1 MRKWLLLFLV
11 LGGIVGLLVACGSKQ
26 NKALGSAEGLVP
38 VPVAQATEVPTP
50 GSEFEPVTPGLVT
63 RKGLTVLSQNDG
75 TRNDTYY
82 FYAEIRND
90 TSQYLSQIEAY
101 VYPLDA
107 YGYQLDTI
115 SASPLLT
122 DIAPGQTFY
131 IGREFPVPRGF
142 ANTQRW
148 IWFDTSTDRPRFK
161 GYFNLPTTI
170 TFKGARWRVAYLV
183 RGTATNNTGKNL
195 VFPVVDVL
203 LTQSDGTPVGLT
215 HAVVKTS
222 SADGVWKPG
231 EVVTY
236 EATFRFTAVRSWQI
250 AGVKVSATGYTIN

>member
-11 LGGIVGLLVACGSKQ
+11 LGVFVGLLVACGSKQ

-38 VPVAQATEVPTP
+38 VPVAQATDVPP
-50 GSEFEPVTPGLVT
+50 DSGFEPITPELVT
-63 RKGLTVLSQNDG
+63 RKGLTVLSQNEG
-75 TRNDTYY
+75 TGNNRHY

-90 TSQYLSQIEAY
+90 TNQYLSHIEAY
-101 VYPLDA
+101 IYPLDA

-122 DIAPGQTFY
+122 DIAPGQTFFV
-131 IGREFPVPRGF
+131 GREFRPPSGF
-142 ANTQRW
+142 VNTQRW
-148 IWFDTSTDRPRFK
+148 IWFDTSTDQPRFK

-170 TFKGARWRVAYLV
+170 RYRGVRWHMAYYV

-203 LTQSDGTPVGLT
+203 LMSGNTPVGLC

-222 SADGVWKPG
+222 SANGVWKPG

-236 EATFRFTAVRSWQI
+236 EAVFNYTAVTSGYI
-250 AGVKVSATGYTIN
+250 TAAKVSATGYTIS